1 MRLCGNELEISRRYT
16 FATPIAVNIPCMIA
30 TGRVQGVG
38 FRYYMAF
45 KAQQFQITG
54 WVRNRR
60 DGSVEAMIQGT
71 PENVAAMIE
80 RAQRG
85 PRGSVVTS
93 VDINEDSGIYT
104 TFVTL
109 PTA

>member
-1 MRLCGNELEISRRYT
+1 METKHLLI
-16 FATPIAVNIPCMIA
+16 

-38 FRYYMAF
+38 FRNYLEY
-45 KAQQFQITG
+45 KARQFHITG

-71 PENVAAMIE
+71 PENVEALIL
-80 RAQRG
+80 RAHRG
-85 PRGSVVTS
+85 PPKASVTGVTVS
-93 VDINEDSGIYT
+93 EALGEFTD
-104 TFVTL
+104 FVPR

>member
-1 MRLCGNELEISRRYT
+1 MQTRHLVI
-16 FATPIAVNIPCMIA
+16 

-38 FRYYMAF
+38 FRYYMEY
-45 KAQQFQITG
+45 KARQFHVTG

-71 PENVAAMIE
+71 PENVAAMIV
-80 RAQRG
+80 RAHRG
-85 PRGSVVTS
+85 PPKAS
-93 VDINEDSGIYT
+93 VDAVGVSEGSGEFSK
-104 TFVTL
+104 FVAR

>member
-1 MRLCGNELEISRRYT
+1 METRHLI
-16 FATPIAVNIPCMIA
+16 I

-38 FRYYMAF
+38 FRNYMAF
-45 KAQQFQITG
+45 KARQLRVTG

-60 DGSVEAMIQGT
+60 DGSVEAMIQGAAADI
-71 PENVAAMIE
+71 EAMIV

-85 PRGSVVTS
+85 PPKSSVASVAVVT
-93 VDINEDSGIYT
+93 VNDAQDRYT
-104 TFVTL
+104 DFVTL